1 MYYNRVIKRLLDI
14 ILSLFFIFCFFW
26 LFIII
31 ILLIKIFSGSPVFF
45 LQKRV
50 GQFGQE
56 FTLYK
61 FRSMKINTRNLG
73 THELNGDEITF
84 IGKTLRR
91 LKFDELPQ
99 IINVLLGNMSFVG
112 PRPSLTTQKALIRL
126 RNNLGVLSLKPG
138 ITGLAQIKKID
149 MSTPKFLSRI
159 DQIYLENQNLCFD
172 LIIIFLTSVGKGF
185 GDTINRKI

>member
-1 MYYNRVIKRLLDI
+1 MHYNRIIKRLIDI
-14 ILSLFFIFCFFW
+14 ILSFILIFCFSWF
-26 LFIII
+26 FIII

-73 THELNGDEITF
+73 THELKGDEITF
-84 IGKTLRR
+84 IGKIIRR
-91 LKFDELPQ
+91 LKIDEFPQ
-99 IINVLLGNMSFVG
+99 IINVLIGNMSFVG
-112 PRPSLTTQKALIRL
+112 PRPSLTTQKVLIRL

-159 DQIYLENQNLCFD
+159 DQIYLKNQNVCFD
-172 LIIIFLTSVGKGF
+172 LMIIFLTAIGKGL
-185 GDTINRKI
+185 GDGINRKI